1 MLMLEL
7 CLDDMLLR
15 VVCGCGHLPWI
26 EIEKWIVCAGGAAA
40 AAERRWR

>member
-15 VVCGCGHLPWI
+15 VVGGHLLWV
-26 EIEKWIVCAGGAAA
+26 EIEKWIVIAGGVAAA